1 MLLISSAAC
10 VTIAVQA
17 GHARNAVITHD
28 QEVRSIKFYLLA
40 QSLGIISCTVG
51 RIAFIMYLRRLV
63 PLQSKT
69 RIALLMLLGLQ
80 PPVNV
85 VPVLL
90 IFAGCKDIRAV
101 FDYSI
106 TGVYCLPPRIL
117 ITYSYFQGGSFY
129 LLPSHHE
136 WYPRY

>member
-1 MLLISSAAC
+1 M
-10 VTIAVQA
+10 
-17 GHARNAVITHD
+17 
-28 QEVRSIKFYLLA
+28 
-40 QSLGIISCTVG
+40 VG
-51 RIAFIMYLRRLV
+51 RIAFIMYLRHLV

-69 RIALLMLLGLQ
+69 RIVLLILLGLQ

-117 ITYSYFQGGSFY
+117 ITYSYFQSGSFY
-129 LLPSHHE
+129 LLPSHYKL
-136 WYPRY
+136 YPRY